1 MPTKTGPETEIRPA
15 QGKLGVLVVGLG
27 AVTTTLI
34 AGVEA
39 VNRGLAK
46 PIGSVTELGR
56 IRLGKRTDNRNPLI
70 KDFVPL
76 ANLADLQ
83 FGAWDI
89 IPQNAYETALE
100 AKVLGKDQLEP
111 LKDYLSK
118 IEPMPGVFDQRYV
131 KRLRPEIMKQGENHM
146 SLAEQVVGD
155 IADFKAR
162 TGCDRLVVLYSA
174 STEAYNKPGPEHQD
188 IASLERA
195 MLDNSPN
202 VSPSMIYAYAAL
214 RSGAPFINGTPGFAV
229 DNPAIRQLAKDKVMP
244 IAGKDF
250 KTGQTLLKTA
260 LAPMF
265 KARMLALDGWYSF
278 NVLGNKDRVVL
289 QDPGSFES
297 KRVTKGS
304 VLGTILQ
311 PDLYPDL
318 YGSLEHRVD
327 IQYYGPA
334 GDDKEA
340 WDRIDVR
347 GWMDQRMGIRVDF
360 QCKDSILAAPV
371 ALDLIRFMDLA
382 QRSGMSGVQ
391 EWLSFY
397 FKEPMTAPG
406 LYAEHDLAI
415 QQMKMKNTLR
425 SLRGEELI
433 THLGQEYYD

>member
-1 MPTKTGPETEIRPA
+1 MTKTGPETEIRPA

-56 IRLGKRTDNRNPLI
+56 IRLGKRTDDRNPLI

-76 ANLADLQ
+76 ANLDDLE

-89 IPQNAYETALE
+89 IPQNAYQTAME
-100 AKVLGKDQLEP
+100 ARVLDRDQLEP
-111 LKDYLSK
+111 LKDYLSG
-118 IEPMPGVFDQRYV
+118 IEPMPGVFDQSYV

-146 SLAEQVVGD
+146 SLAEQVVDD

-162 TGCDRLVVLYSA
+162 TGCTKIVMLYAA
-174 STEAYNKPGPEHQD
+174 STEVYNKPGAEHQD
-188 IASLERA
+188 IVSLEKA
-195 MLDNSPN
+195 MVGNSPN
-202 VSPSMIYAYAAL
+202 ISPSMIYAYAAL
-214 RSGAPFINGTPGFAV
+214 MSNVPFINGTPGFAV
-229 DNPAIRQLAKDKVMP
+229 DTPAMMQLAREKGLP

-278 NVLGNKDRVVL
+278 NVLGNKDGVVL

-318 YGSLEHRVD
+318 YDDLEHRVR
-327 IQYYGPA
+327 IEYYGPA

-347 GWMDQRMGIRVDF
+347 GWMDKRMGIRVDF

-371 ALDLIRFMDLA
+371 ALDLVRFMDLA
-382 QRSGMSGVQ
+382 QRAGMSGVQ

-406 LYAEHDLAI
+406 VYAEHDLGI
-415 QQMKMKNTLR
+415 QQMKMKNRLR
-425 SLRGEELI
+425 HLRGEELI
-433 THLGQEYYD
+433 THLGLEYYD

>member
-1 MPTKTGPETEIRPA
+1 MVKPGLETEIRPA

-56 IRLGKRTDNRNPLI
+56 IRLGKRADNRNPLI

-76 ANLADLQ
+76 ASLADLE

-100 AKVLGKDQLEP
+100 AKVLDRDQLEP
-111 LKDYLSK
+111 LKDYLSGIK
-118 IEPMPGVFDQRYV
+118 PMPGVFDQRYV
-131 KRLRPEIMKQGENHM
+131 KRLRPEIMKQGANHM
-146 SLAEQVVGD
+146 SLAKQVVGD

-162 TGCDRLVVLYSA
+162 TGCSRVVMLYAA
-174 STEAYNKPGPEHQD
+174 STEAYNMPGVEHQD
-188 IASLERA
+188 IASLEKA
-195 MLDNSPN
+195 MLDSSPN

-214 RSGAPFINGTPGFAV
+214 MSRVPVINGTPGFAV
-229 DNPAIRQLAKDKVMP
+229 DNPAIRQLAKDNGMP

-265 KARMLALDGWYSF
+265 KARMLGVDGWFSI
-278 NVLGNKDRVVL
+278 NVLGNKDGEVL
-289 QDPGSFES
+289 RDPGSFES
-297 KRVTKGS
+297 KKVTKES
-304 VLGTILQ
+304 VLGTILR

-318 YGSLEHRVD
+318 YGNLEHTVR
-327 IQYYGPA
+327 IEYYSPA
-334 GDDKEA
+334 GDNKEA
-340 WDRIDVR
+340 WDRIDIR
-347 GWMDQRMGIRVDF
+347 GWMDKRMGIRVDF

-371 ALDLIRFMDLA
+371 ALDLVRFMDLA
-382 QRSGMSGVQ
+382 QRAGMSGVQ

-397 FKEPMTAPG
+397 FKEPMVAPG
-406 LYAEHDLAI
+406 LYAEHDLVI

-425 SLRGEELI
+425 ALKGEELI
-433 THLGQEYYD
+433 THLGLEYYD

>member
-1 MPTKTGPETEIRPA
+1 MPAKSGLETEIKPA

-39 VNRGLAK
+39 VNRGLAQ

-76 ANLADLQ
+76 ASLLDLR

-89 IPQNAYETALE
+89 IPQNAYQTALE
-100 AKVLGKDQLEP
+100 AKVLDREQLEP
-111 LKDYLSK
+111 LEDYLSA

-146 SLAEQVVGD
+146 SLAEQVVDD

-162 TGCDRLVVLYSA
+162 TGCNRVVMLYAA
-174 STEAYNKPGPEHQD
+174 STESYNKPGAEHRD

-214 RSGAPFINGTPGFAV
+214 MSHVPVINGTPGFAV
-229 DNPAIRQLAKDKVMP
+229 DNPAIRQLAKDKGMP

-265 KARMLALDGWYSF
+265 KARMIAVDGWNSY
-278 NVLGNKDRVVL
+278 NCLGNKDGKVL
-289 QDPGSFES
+289 RDPGSFES
-297 KRVTKGS
+297 KRVTKSS
-304 VLGTILQ
+304 VLNTIFQ
-311 PDLYPDL
+311 PDLYPNL
-318 YGSLEHRVD
+318 YGNLEHRVTID
-327 IQYYGPA
+327 YYGPA

-340 WDRIDVR
+340 WDRIDIR
-347 GWMDQRMGIRVDF
+347 GWMGKRMGIRIDF

-371 ALDLIRFMDLA
+371 ALDLVRFMDLA
-382 QRSGMSGVQ
+382 QRAGMSGVQ
-391 EWLSFY
+391 EWLSFF

-415 QQMKMKNTLR
+415 QQMKLKNWLR
-425 SLRGEELI
+425 HLKGEELI
-433 THLGQEYYD
+433 THLGLEYYD